1 MGAGELKRD
10 VMVLSVAPS
19 MRQGRNADNKVP
31 RTLCPKLNVVIA
43 SGPRCQIFPG
53 WQERPYRVTPM
64 VSWAC
69 RRRLTLRTR
78 ATKVQREQPFNVI
91 YMNNRYG

>member
-1 MGAGELKRD
+1 MADGLWIPPTMLHG
-10 VMVLSVAPS
+10 P
-19 MRQGRNADNKVP
+19 NAETKVP
-31 RTLCPKLNVVIA
+31 DWTLCPKYGVVMA

-53 WQERPYRVTPM
+53 WQERPYRVTPK

-91 YMNNRYG
+91 YMNSRYG